1 MALSRYAGRLA
12 DLIRGDRPVR
22 NLTGRLLWQ
31 TGLCRHFTIP
41 KDGYRLR
48 FFPSSVS
55 CAYWIDP
62 EARAAD
68 ERIVTRLLGPGATYV
83 DVGANVGTLAAAAA
97 ARVGPGGT
105 VHAIEANPT
114 IAGFLRENMR
124 LNGFD
129 QVTVH
134 NVAVGAG
141 PGTIRISQ
149 RRADDMNFVSADGD
163 GVAVELTTLDTLLGG
178 LERIDLLKIDVEGF
192 EKFVLDGAARVLS
205 VSRNVYIELFDE
217 NSARYGY
224 GAAEILERLRRH
236 GFACHV
242 MGPDGTLRDGAAG
255 FDECLNV
262 LATRDPG
269 VPEGVGP

>member
-31 TGLCRHFTIP
+31 TGLCRHFTSP

-134 NVAVGAG
+134 NVAVGAE

-149 RRADDMNFVSADGD
+149 RRADDMNFVSAGGD

-192 EKFVLDGAARVLS
+192 EKFVLDGAAKVLS
-205 VSRNVYIELFDE
+205 VSWNVYIELFDE

-224 GAAEILERLRRH
+224 GAAEILERLRRY

-242 MGPDGTLRDGAAG
+242 MGPDGNLRDGAAG

-269 VPEGVGP
+269 APERVGP